1 MAGHR
6 NRFAIIDDESDIA
19 NLFSEG
25 LEMAGFKTTAFDDP
39 EDAIEYISL
48 NHSKIALV
56 TVDWWMPLID
66 GFRTMK
72 LISDIDSNI
81 RLLLISGYDLTEEQL
96 KASNNVSYLKKP
108 IKIAKLIETV
118 EKELIQQINTKS
130 GIKQIGA
137 IKSLD

>member
-6 NRFAIIDDESDIA
+6 NRFAIIDDEPDIA

>member
-1 MAGHR
+1 
-6 NRFAIIDDESDIA
+6 
-19 NLFSEG
+19 
-25 LEMAGFKTTAFDDP
+25 MAGFKTTAFDDP